1 MNRERRTKDVRTLHS
16 VDLDVTTQ
24 MPASDTS
31 SRHQNEYLVWH
42 WNLLVKGDSQR
53 FPLKQFEA
61 QKIGATLSSYEQL
74 WSSKTV
80 CLDGP
85 KCFKGSS
92 DSVFHC
98 RSRFVANQQLKSIAS
113 SLASA
118 VCAGR
123 DHNCKPFSDV
133 PWKHRNETWQKC
145 LPVRRFCK
153 GAILMQRIP
162 ALWDTTR
169 CTGHASA
176 GVWSR
181 FPQRGADLYRR
192 VSMGFIHASPT
203 TCAVSDRLQFYS
215 HFLNSV
221 WMGLEYIESWLGTP
235 TCTKTCA
242 AQVNMRTMKT
252 SRVFHCTSALD
263 KLILRFCFRWCRM
276 FFITREWRGEIATVV
291 MFLQNRWVAIDPT
304 TWEWKIPILPP
315 LNFPSS
321 RTADHSSQCCSRNRI
336 IWAITL
342 PAWLCLST
350 SHAVFVP
357 QKWCGKQFFFT
368 TNPILNS
375 VSYGSNLMNH
385 ICPGNAWD
393 VVFVPACQIIGRWV
407 LKEQLGWAKKRTIS
421 KSICRS
427 IF

>member
-1 MNRERRTKDVRTLHS
+1 MHRERRTKDVRTLHS

-31 SRHQNEYLVWH
+31 SWHQNEYLVWH

-221 WMGLEYIESWLGTP
+221 WMGLEYTESWLGTP

-315 LNFPSS
+315 LIFSQLKDSRPQQPVLLQKQDHMGNYPPSLVVPFDKS
-321 RTADHSSQCCSRNRI
+321 CSFRSSEVMWQTIFFLRPIQFWILSDMVQIWWI
-336 IWAITL
+336 IFVL
-342 PAWLCLST
+342 EMHGMLSLFQPA
-350 SHAVFVP
+350 
-357 QKWCGKQFFFT
+357 K
-368 TNPILNS
+368 
-375 VSYGSNLMNH
+375 
-385 ICPGNAWD
+385 
-393 VVFVPACQIIGRWV
+393 
-407 LKEQLGWAKKRTIS
+407 
-421 KSICRS
+421 
-427 IF
+427 